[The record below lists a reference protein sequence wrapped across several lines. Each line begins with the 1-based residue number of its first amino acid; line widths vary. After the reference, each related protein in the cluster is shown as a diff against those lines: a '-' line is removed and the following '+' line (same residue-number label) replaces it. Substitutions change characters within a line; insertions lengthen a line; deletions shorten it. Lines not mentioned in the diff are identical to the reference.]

1 MKEKKK
7 RRQKIFAV
15 LTAAAFVFVLAGCIH
30 YGSGDDNIGHFG
42 NTLEI
47 TEEPV
52 VTADRASVSIVY
64 EPFEGNNL
72 EVFFDETIVGEITDG
87 ELDLRITTPDNLAG
101 GNWDWLERTNVRVIP
116 AETQYARLILDTS
129 EGKLFRGYEIGDGTA
144 SNGSKTV
151 DRVEFI
157 YVDRDVNLRA
167 EHRTLENT
175 GNGRIYTYRDNHFNL
190 TLRAGW
196 NAMHIRVSTNWTAT
210 HLTRIHDVVSRG
222 NPANLNWIL
231 EESEELEDKTL

>member
-1 MKEKKK
+1 MQEKRV

-15 LTAAAFVFVLAGCIH
+15 LTAAVFVFVLIGCIH

-42 NTLEI
+42 NTLEF

-52 VTADRASVSIVY
+52 FTEDRESVSIVY

-72 EVFFDETIVGEITDG
+72 KVFFDEAVIGEIAGG
-87 ELDLRITTPDNLAG
+87 ELEFRITTPDNLAA

-116 AETQYARLILDTS
+116 AETQYVRLILDTS
-129 EGKLFRGYEIGDGTA
+129 EGKLFRGHETGMGTA
-144 SNGSKTV
+144 SDGSGIV
-151 DRVEFI
+151 NRVEFI

-167 EHRTLENT
+167 EHNVRTPENT
-175 GNGRIYTYRDNHFNL
+175 VNGRNHTYRDVHFNL

-196 NAMHIRVSTNWTAT
+196 NAMHIRVSTSWNSTN
-210 HLTRIHDVVSRG
+210 LTRIHDVVSRG
-222 NPANLNWIL
+222 NPVDFKWI
-231 EESEELEDKTL
+231 LEDKTL